1 MFFVKDNNMNGIY
14 YKLVQQV
21 LNQGE
26 HVNGTRELQNV
37 SFELT
42 NPLENITQNR
52 SQAKYGVSLY
62 YALGELVW
70 YFAGSNSMKF
80 ISKFGKMWEK
90 LSDDG
95 KTNNSAYGYR
105 LQTQFG
111 FNQIKT
117 IERLLKK
124 DRNSRRA
131 VLNIN
136 TPNKNVYET
145 NDEPCTIALQFLIRN
160 NRLNLT
166 AIMRSNDLW
175 FGTPYDVLF
184 FTSLQRIIANDLKIE
199 MGSYYHFATS
209 MHIYERNVEDFDVHD
224 DKYDDD
230 ITINPIKLNE
240 VAGGLYAVL
249 DEYDKKEAR
258 NAIVSL
264 TQYLDII

>member
-1 MFFVKDNNMNGIY
+1 MFFIKDDNMNGIY
-14 YKLVQQV
+14 YKLAKQV
-21 LNQGE
+21 LNQGMS
-26 HVNGTRELQNV
+26 VNGTRELQNV

-42 NPLENITQNR
+42 NPLKNITQNR

-70 YFAGSNSMKF
+70 YFTSSNSMKF

-124 DRNSRRA
+124 DKYSRRA

-145 NDEPCTIALQFLIRN
+145 NDEPCTIALQFLIRD

-166 AIMRSNDLW
+166 TIMRSNDLW

-209 MHIYERNVEDFDVHD
+209 MHIYERNVKDFDVHN
-224 DKYDDD
+224 DKYNDD
-230 ITINPIKLNE
+230 ITINPIKLNK
-240 VAGGLYAVL
+240 VASKLYLLLA
-249 DEYDKKEAR
+249 ERDKKEAR
-258 NAIVSL
+258 KGIVSL
-264 TQYLDII
+264 AQSFDII

>member
-1 MFFVKDNNMNGIY
+1 MFFVKDDNMNAIY
-14 YKLVQQV
+14 YKLTNQV

-26 HVNGTRELQNV
+26 AVDGTKELQNV

-42 NPLENITQNR
+42 NPLKNIAQNR
-52 SQAKYGVSLY
+52 SKEKYGVSLS

-70 YFAGSNSMKF
+70 YFAGSNSMNF
-80 ISKFGKMWEK
+80 ISKFGKMWER

-111 FNQIKT
+111 FDQIKT

-124 DRNSRRA
+124 DKYSRRA

-145 NDEPCTIALQFLIRN
+145 HDEPCTIALQFLIRDN
-160 NRLNLT
+160 KLNLT
-166 AIMRSNDLW
+166 TIMRSNDLW

-184 FTSLQRIIANDLKIE
+184 FTSLQRLIANDLGIE

-209 MHIYERNVEDFDVHD
+209 MHIYERNVKDFDVHN
-224 DKYDDD
+224 DKYNDD
-230 ITINPIKLNE
+230 IAINPLKLDKIANE
-240 VAGGLYAVL
+240 LYTTL
-249 DEYDKKEAR
+249 DEYNKDKAR
-258 NAIVSL
+258 KDIVSL
-264 TQYLDII
+264 AQSFDII

>member
-1 MFFVKDNNMNGIY
+1 MFFIKDDDMNGIY
-14 YKLVQQV
+14 YRLTKQV
-21 LNQGE
+21 LNHGE
-26 HVNGTRELQNV
+26 KVDGTRELQNV

-42 NPLENITQNR
+42 NPLKNIAQNR
-52 SQAKYGVSLY
+52 SQEKYGVSLS

-70 YFAGSNSMKF
+70 YFTGSNSMNF

-111 FNQIKT
+111 FDQIKT
-117 IERLLKK
+117 VERLLKK
-124 DRNSRRA
+124 DKHSRRA

-136 TPNKNVYET
+136 TPNKNIYET
-145 NDEPCTIALQFLIRN
+145 HDEPCTIALQFLIRN
-160 NRLNLT
+160 NQLNLT
-166 AIMRSNDLW
+166 TIMRSNDLW

-209 MHIYERNVEDFDVHD
+209 MHIYERNTKDFDVHN

-230 ITINPIKLNE
+230 ITINPIKLNK
-240 VAGGLYAVL
+240 VASKLYKSL
-249 DEYDKKEAR
+249 DKCDKKEAR
-258 NAIVSL
+258 K
-264 TQYLDII
+264 DIISLAQSFEII

>member
-1 MFFVKDNNMNGIY
+1 MFFVKDDNMNGIY
-14 YKLVQQV
+14 YKLVKHV
-21 LNQGE
+21 LNQGM

-42 NPLENITQNR
+42 NPLKNITQNR

-70 YFAGSNSMKF
+70 YFSGSNSMKF

-111 FNQIKT
+111 FNQIRT
-117 IERLLKK
+117 IESLLKK
-124 DRNSRRA
+124 DKSSRRA

-184 FTSLQRIIANDLKIE
+184 FTSLQRIIANDLKIKI
-199 MGSYYHFATS
+199 GSYYHFATS
-209 MHIYERNVEDFDVHD
+209 MHIYERNVKDLNIHN
-224 DKYDDD
+224 DKYIDD
-230 ITINPIKLNE
+230 IAINPIKLNE

-249 DEYDKKEAR
+249 DEYDKTEAR
-258 NAIVSL
+258 NAIIGL

>member
-1 MFFVKDNNMNGIY
+1 MFFIKDDNMNGIY
-14 YKLVQQV
+14 YKLTQQV
-21 LNQGE
+21 LNYGE
-26 HVNGTRELQNV
+26 KLDDTRELQNV

-42 NPLENITQNR
+42 NPLKNITQNR
-52 SQAKYGVSLY
+52 SQEKYGVSLS

-70 YFAGSNSMKF
+70 YFTGSNSMNF

-95 KTNNSAYGYR
+95 ETNNSAYGYR

-111 FNQIKT
+111 FDQIKT
-117 IERLLKK
+117 IERLLTK
-124 DRNSRRA
+124 DKHSRRA

-145 NDEPCTIALQFLIRN
+145 NDEPCTIALQFLIRD

-166 AIMRSNDLW
+166 TIMRSNDLW

-184 FTSLQRIIANDLKIE
+184 FTSLQRLVANDLKIE

-209 MHIYERNVEDFDVHD
+209 MHIYERNLQDFDVHN
-224 DKYDDD
+224 DKYADD
-230 ITINPIKLNE
+230 IAINPIKLNE
-240 VAGGLYAVL
+240 AANKLYKL
-249 DEYDKKEAR
+249 LNQRDKKEAR
-258 NAIVSL
+258 K
-264 TQYLDII
+264 DIISLAQSFNII

>member
-14 YKLVQQV
+14 YKLVKQV
-21 LNQGE
+21 LDQGTN
-26 HVNGTRELQNV
+26 VNGTRELQNV

-42 NPLENITQNR
+42 NPLKNITQNR

-117 IERLLKK
+117 IEQLLEK
-124 DRNSRRA
+124 DKYSRRA
-131 VLNIN
+131 VMNIN

-184 FTSLQRIIANDLKIE
+184 FTSLQRMIANDLKIE

-209 MHIYERNVEDFDVHD
+209 MHIYERNVEDFDVHN
-224 DKYDDD
+224 DKYDGD
-230 ITINPIKLNE
+230 IAINPIKLNKAANKLYFLL
-240 VAGGLYAVL
+240 AGR
-249 DEYDKKEAR
+249 DKEEAR
-258 NAIVSL
+258 E
-264 TQYLDII
+264 DIISLAQSFDII

>member
-1 MFFVKDNNMNGIY
+1 MFFIKDDNMNGIY
-14 YKLVQQV
+14 YKLVNQV
-21 LNQGE
+21 LDQGM

-37 SFELT
+37 GFELT
-42 NPLENITQNR
+42 NPLKNITQNR

-70 YFAGSNSMKF
+70 YFTGSNSMKF

-124 DRNSRRA
+124 DKYSRRA

-160 NRLNLT
+160 NQLNLT
-166 AIMRSNDLW
+166 TIMRSNDLW

-184 FTSLQRIIANDLKIE
+184 FTSLQRVIANDLKIE
-199 MGSYYHFATS
+199 MGSYCHFATS
-209 MHIYERNVEDFDVHD
+209 MHIYERNVDDFDVHNN
-224 DKYDDD
+224 KYVDD
-230 ITINPIKLNE
+230 ITINPIKLNAA
-240 VAGGLYAVL
+240 AGKLYKLL
-249 DEYDKKEAR
+249 DKCDKKEAR
-258 NAIVSL
+258 KDIVSL
-264 TQYLDII
+264 AQSFNII

>member
-1 MFFVKDNNMNGIY
+1 MFFVKDDDMNGIY
-14 YKLVQQV
+14 YELAKQI

-26 HVNGTRELQNV
+26 KIDGTRELQNV

-42 NPLENITQNR
+42 NPLKNITQNR

-70 YFAGSNSMKF
+70 YFTGSNSMKF

-117 IERLLKK
+117 IERLLEK
-124 DRNSRRA
+124 DKRSRRA

-136 TPNKNVYET
+136 TPNKSVYET
-145 NDEPCTIALQFLIRN
+145 HDEPCTIALQFLIRDN
-160 NRLNLT
+160 QLNLT
-166 AIMRSNDLW
+166 TIMRSNDLW

-184 FTSLQRIIANDLKIE
+184 FTSLQRLIANDLNIE
-199 MGSYYHFATS
+199 MGSYYHFTTS
-209 MHIYERNVEDFDVHD
+209 MHIYERNVKDFGIYN

-230 ITINPIKLNE
+230 ITIDPIKLNK
-240 VAGGLYAVL
+240 VASKLYKSL
-249 DEYDKKEAR
+249 DERDKKEAR
-258 NAIVSL
+258 KDIVSL
-264 TQYLDII
+264 AQSFDII

>member
-14 YKLVQQV
+14 YKLVKHV
-21 LNQGE
+21 LNQGMN
-26 HVNGTRELQNV
+26 VNGTRELQNV

-42 NPLENITQNR
+42 NPLKNITQNR

-117 IERLLKK
+117 IEKLLKK
-124 DRNSRRA
+124 DKNSRRA

-166 AIMRSNDLW
+166 TMMRSNDLW

-209 MHIYERNVEDFDVHD
+209 MHIYERNVKDFDVHD
-224 DKYDDD
+224 DKYIDD
-230 ITINPIKLNE
+230 IAINPIKLNE
-240 VAGGLYAVL
+240 VAGGLYMIL

-258 NAIVSL
+258 NAITDL
-264 TQYLDII
+264 AQYLDII